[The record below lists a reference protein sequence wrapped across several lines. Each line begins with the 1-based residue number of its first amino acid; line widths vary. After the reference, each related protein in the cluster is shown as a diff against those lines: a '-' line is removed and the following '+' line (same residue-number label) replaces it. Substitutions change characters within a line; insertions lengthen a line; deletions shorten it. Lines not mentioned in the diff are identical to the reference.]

1 VRKVALPLYPQLG
14 LEPNVYYIPPLQVPA
29 PFLRQ
34 MFGPGVDAALKTYRN
49 ADADLAGLL
58 GLFGSTESVMT
69 KWARRGDEVT
79 GFDDSGRSLVRV
91 PMREPVYIRPWYD
104 KANNTFRVN
113 CP

>member
-1 VRKVALPLYPQLG
+1 V
-14 LEPNVYYIPPLQVPA
+14 NVPV

-34 MFGPGVDAALKTYRN
+34 MFGPGVAEAIKTYLN

-69 KWARRGDEVT
+69 KWARRGEEVV
-79 GFDDSGRSLVRV
+79 GFDDAGTPLVRV